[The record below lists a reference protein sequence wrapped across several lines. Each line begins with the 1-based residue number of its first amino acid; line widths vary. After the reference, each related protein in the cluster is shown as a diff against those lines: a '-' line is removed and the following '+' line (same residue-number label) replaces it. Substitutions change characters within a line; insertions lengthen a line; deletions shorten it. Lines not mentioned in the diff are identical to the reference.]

1 MFGCVSPVTVVS
13 GSALGCVHGVHE
25 MAEAN
30 RPPCTADAP
39 VVHFDD
45 GGYDVEVVDIW
56 TGRRANALRA
66 ALRMT
71 NEAFAEKLGTAVR
84 TVAKWN
90 AQPDVVPV
98 AEMQRALDT
107 TLSRASAEERA
118 RFAILSNPAQ
128 GMVEEVASRG
138 IADARE

>member
-1 MFGCVSPVTVVS
+1 MKWRKPTVHHV
-13 GSALGCVHGVHE
+13 LLMH
-25 MAEAN
+25 
-30 RPPCTADAP
+30 PWCTLI
-39 VVHFDD
+39 D

-56 TGRRANALRA
+56 TGQRANALRA

-98 AEMQRALDT
+98 SELQRALDT

-118 RFAILSNPAQ
+118 QVRYPF
-128 GMVEEVASRG
+128 
-138 IADARE
+138 